1 MAHDVAPKSNKNLD
15 RHVEVA
21 PKLGWPNFDF
31 LAPYRKQNNLILN
44 VLFWIVSLAK
54 VCPIFKFRTF
64 LES

>member
-1 MAHDVAPKSNKNLD
+1 MIIIRAILLALFGTFREHCEWL
-15 RHVEVA
+15 
-21 PKLGWPNFDF
+21 LGWPNFDF
-31 LAPYRKQNNLILN
+31 LAPYRKQNKLTLN